1 MGINMAFNVEWVTL
15 NAMAKATGYTVAAL
29 RSKIKRGQLFE
40 EKHWRRAQDGRLL
53 IHVENFNDWLKQ

>member
-1 MGINMAFNVEWVTL
+1 MAISIEWVTL
-15 NAMAKATGYTVAAL
+15 NAMAKVTGYTVAAL

-53 IHVENFNDWLKQ
+53 IHVGNFNEWLKQ

>member
-1 MGINMAFNVEWVTL
+1 MAFNVEWVTL
-15 NAMAKATGYTVAAL
+15 NAMAKVTGYTVAAL

>member
-1 MGINMAFNVEWVTL
+1 MNTMAKGIEWITL
-15 NAMAKATGYTVAAL
+15 NAMASATGYTVAAL

-53 IHVENFNDWLKQ
+53 IHVANFNEWLKQ

>member
-1 MGINMAFNVEWVTL
+1 MAFNVEWVTL

>member
-1 MGINMAFNVEWVTL
+1 MAFNVEWVTL
-15 NAMAKATGYTVAAL
+15 NAMAKATGYAVAAL